1 MRRIEQPFT
10 PLKNSFSE
18 ETVIFSFE
26 NLSFYEEYVLRTYQC
41 TYNED
46 VILICLE
53 KPTEFIALT
62 QPLIYFKKTDIVQF
76 RIVLIITTMLLIQ
89 GF

>member
-1 MRRIEQPFT
+1 VFVHELIANNNLLIAMRRIEQPFT
-10 PLKNSFSE
+10 PMKNSFSE

-53 KPTEFIALT
+53 KVKIFPLT
-62 QPLIYFKKTDIVQF
+62 IKISQQN
-76 RIVLIITTMLLIQ
+76 LLH
-89 GF
+89 